1 MQKQYSIY
9 LLYCH
14 TTKKK
19 YVGST
24 GDLKARVAV
33 HESSCKHGRSC
44 SSSEVVRG
52 RSFAV
57 LVLEE
62 ANRFRNAFADAMARY
77 ETMWHGNFQWT
88 IDEAAQRVAASFD
101 VRLVDKAGKEIELS
115 NVKLFQVKDG
125 RFTRLD
131 LYFST
136 TEAIVAKPS

>member
-24 GDLKARVAV
+24 GDLKARIAV

-62 ANRFRNAFADAMARY
+62 NIPEDQRYAREHHYITAFRDSGGLVNKNLPILCKSSYSREYYLRNKQKIKERSREFYKKRK
-77 ETMWHGNFQWT
+77 T
-88 IDEAAQRVAASFD
+88 AS
-101 VRLVDKAGKEIELS
+101 
-115 NVKLFQVKDG
+115 
-125 RFTRLD
+125 
-131 LYFST
+131 
-136 TEAIVAKPS
+136 